1 MPMRGELSIPAMR
14 PVGAPATDQDAWA
27 VIGCCLIALLISMYF
42 IVSSTPSD
50 QIPLLIVL
58 SNFGRG
64 LNGID

>member
-1 MPMRGELSIPAMR
+1 
-14 PVGAPATDQDAWA
+14 
-27 VIGCCLIALLISMYF
+27 MYF